1 MRVSGTPW
9 RPSALTAEG
18 LGSIP
23 GQGKKK
29 KMRIPRASNLYKVT
43 NQLVARVADMFQS
56 KVHGH
61 PSIHL
66 FVFIEQIPDL
76 GGGSGWRDGRGVRKH
91 AKPTREVQN
100 RTEYNGL

>member
-1 MRVSGTPW
+1 MLSLLRAWVQSLV
-9 RPSALTAEG
+9 RE
-18 LGSIP
+18 
-23 GQGKKK
+23 KKK

-76 GGGSGWRDGRGVRKH
+76 GDGSGWRDGRGGEKTCKTNQRS
-91 AKPTREVQN
+91 PE
-100 RTEYNGL
+100 